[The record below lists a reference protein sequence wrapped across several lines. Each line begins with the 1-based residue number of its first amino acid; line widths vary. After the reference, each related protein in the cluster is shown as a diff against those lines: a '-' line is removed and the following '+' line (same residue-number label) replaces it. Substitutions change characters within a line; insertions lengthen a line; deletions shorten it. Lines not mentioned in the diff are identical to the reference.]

1 MTTRHFT
8 RREALKLGALGAGV
22 LLLPAALRSGTAR
35 AAVAHASPRKK
46 PFQVDLPIPPILQPV
61 RRDATTDFYEIV
73 QRASTHEF
81 IPGISTPVWGYNGI
95 VPGPTI
101 LARKGRRVV
110 VTHFNQL
117 PPDGDLR
124 NIVLPFPNAPDQYNY
139 RDSSTV
145 VHHHGANTDPLSDGY
160 PELTILPG
168 QQFTHI
174 IPNNAYQRPATLWY
188 HDHSIHVTGEDVYR
202 GLAGFYILQDDLED
216 ALPLPKGLGVRDIPL
231 KLQDVVI
238 TKPGGTL
245 VYANDDHKG
254 VEGDVLTVNGVQ
266 QPRLEVA
273 NRKYRFR
280 MLNGSDA
287 RVYRV
292 ALKDRSEI
300 IMIGSDQGLFERP
313 VPVLGFRITPAE
325 RYEFVIDFAR
335 FPIGSRVILE
345 NTLAQP
351 DSPVRQLMAFD
362 VVRRESED
370 SQVPAVLRP
379 IERIPRSLVVK
390 QRTFEFDREGGYF
403 SVNGRQWNR
412 NRIDA
417 KVRVNTAEIWH
428 LVNPAGGW
436 THPIHP
442 HLVRF
447 LILGVEGRPLEPYER
462 GWKDTVFLGPNVR
475 ASVIMQFANFRGRYV
490 MHCHN
495 GSHEDH
501 DMMTQFDVV

>member
-8 RREALKLGALGAGV
+8 RREALKLGALGAGT

-46 PFQVDLPIPPILQPV
+46 PFQADLPIPPILQPV

-73 QRASTHEF
+73 QRAATHEF

-124 NIVLPFPNAPDQYNY
+124 NIVVPFPDPPHQVNF

-145 VHHHGANTDPLSDGY
+145 VHHHGANADPLSDGY

-168 QQFTHI
+168 QQFTHV

-188 HDHSIHVTGEDVYR
+188 HDHSIHVTGEAVYR

-216 ALPLPKGLGVRDIPL
+216 ALPLPKGYGVHDIPL

-245 VYANDDHKG
+245 VYANNNHFG
-254 VEGDVLTVNGVQ
+254 VEGDVQTVNGVQ

-300 IMIGSDQGLFERP
+300 IMIGSDQGLLERP
-313 VPVLGFRITPAE
+313 APVLGFRIAPAE

-345 NTLAQP
+345 NTLAEP
-351 DSPVRQLMAFD
+351 GSPVRQLMAFD

-390 QRTFEFDREGGYF
+390 ERTFEFDRSGGYF

-412 NRIDA
+412 NRVDA
-417 KVRVNTAEIWH
+417 DPRVNTAEIWH

-436 THPIHP
+436 VHPIHI

-462 GWKDTVFLGPNVR
+462 GWKDTVFLGPNQH
-475 ASVIMQFANFRGRYV
+475 AAVIMQFANFRGRYV
-490 MHCHN
+490 IHCHN
-495 GSHEDH
+495 ASHEDH